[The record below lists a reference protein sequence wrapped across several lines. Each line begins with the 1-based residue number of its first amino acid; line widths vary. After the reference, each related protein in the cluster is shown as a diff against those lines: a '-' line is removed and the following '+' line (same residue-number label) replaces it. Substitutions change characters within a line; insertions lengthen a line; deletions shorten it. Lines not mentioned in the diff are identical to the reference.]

1 MIVSHGETLST
12 QGLTAVVTPEDVSY
26 GASGFTVCVAVVLAG
41 GVNMAAPQVPSTG
54 ERRSAWTHTEPGVSS
69 C

>member
-1 MIVSHGETLST
+1 MIFPHEETVST
-12 QGLTAVVTPEDVSY
+12 QGLTAVVSPEDVSY
-26 GASGFTVCVAVVLAG
+26 GAFGFTVCVAVVLAG

-54 ERRSAWTHTEPGVSS
+54 EHRSARTHTEPGVSS